1 MPSPNRGLCP
11 LTPAPIPPINLA
23 SKSLNRNDF
32 KTRQKRRDPY
42 STPVP
47 FSFCYLLTMT
57 IYYLFTF
64 WQWQFI
70 FCLPFDNED
79 RRNVRLCFGVTFGD
93 ARDGD
98 GSTKRRDIQNKRNV
112 GMTFCRYW
120 KEKRLKVN
128 RRDDFLS
135 ILKRK
140 EVYLSLSWSCLDRE
154 SRSRH
159 WQKVSLD
166 TWEDLDNL
174 NKNLDAD

>member
-1 MPSPNRGLCP
+1 MPSPNRVLCP

-32 KTRQKRRDPY
+32 KIRQKRRDPY
-42 STPVP
+42 STPVL
-47 FSFCYLLTMT
+47 FCYLLTMT
-57 IYYLFTF
+57 IIFFYLLTMTIHFLFTF
-64 WQWQFI
+64 WQWGQTKCPTLFR
-70 FCLPFDNED
+70 CDVWW
-79 RRNVRLCFGVTFGD
+79 RSRWWRLDKTAGH
-93 ARDGD
+93 
-98 GSTKRRDIQNKRNV
+98 SEQ
-112 GMTFCRYW
+112 
-120 KEKRLKVN
+120 EK

-140 EVYLSLSWSCLDRE
+140 EVYLSLSYWSCLDRE

-166 TWEDLDNL
+166 SQKNLDNL